1 MADGYWNRRQP
12 NPPMLSSGGM
22 LKRPRTDY
30 DVTGFPAGYHRCPA
44 ALLHLSEPET
54 SSASTNAPPFGPRSA
69 LEMPSYLARDDD
81 HGGHLSVR
89 DTNSI
94 GSAYDR
100 YLQSAKLSSFTSG
113 EASAFGGSGRAVG
126 GAMPVHPIADP
137 PLMGRLGS
145 AAPDLSPN
153 GHNIGYSGQ
162 HPVDAIARPGR
173 DTVPLPPDASNT
185 LYVEG
190 FPPDSTRREVAR
202 ILYIFRP
209 FVGYKEVR
217 LVSKE
222 PRQRGGDPIL
232 LCFVDFS
239 SPACAATAMS
249 ALQGYKMDEHDPD
262 SNYLRLQFSR
272 YPGPRSGPGTRGRR

>member
-30 DVTGFPAGYHRCPA
+30 D
-44 ALLHLSEPET
+44 
-54 SSASTNAPPFGPRSA
+54 APPSGPRSA

-89 DTNSI
+89 DTKSI

-145 AAPDLSPN
+145 AAPDLSSN

-190 FPPDSTRREVAR
+190 FPPNGTRREVAH
-202 ILYIFRP
+202 IFRP

-222 PRQRGGDPIL
+222 PRQRGGDPIV

-262 SNYLRLQFSR
+262 SNYLKLQFSR
-272 YPGPRSGPGTRGRR
+272 YPGPRSGPGTRGRSS